1 MEKRAGTACSKCLL
15 TKYSERYFAAVY
27 LPDLS
32 VAWQMLLVIKT
43 IIIAIKNELTIS
55 LAK

>member
-1 MEKRAGTACSKCLL
+1 VEKRAGTACSKCLL